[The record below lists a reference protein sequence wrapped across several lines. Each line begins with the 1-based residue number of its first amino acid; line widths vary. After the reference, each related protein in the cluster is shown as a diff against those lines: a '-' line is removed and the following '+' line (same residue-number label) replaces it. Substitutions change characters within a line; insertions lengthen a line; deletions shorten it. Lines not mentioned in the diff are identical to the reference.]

1 MFCASPKSG
10 WQLSLQSPLPH
21 SWFVPSTA
29 AVAAEPAASQQT
41 DAAVTTLRERLR
53 SFDVAPDVQERLAA
67 KFLVGEALD
76 ADTDATPVSS
86 ATKTVNGTEVT
97 RHVYADGSVALG
109 RIENP
114 KTP

>member
-1 MFCASPKSG
+1 MV
-10 WQLSLQSPLPH
+10 
-21 SWFVPSTA
+21 VPSTA

-53 SFDVAPDVQERLAA
+53 SFDVAPDVQERLVA
-67 KFLVGEALD
+67 KFLAGEALD

-97 RHVYADGSVALG
+97 RHVYADGSVAFG